1 MYTSGL
7 PDLCYKTRPIS
18 RAGRTHIQ
26 QRTLIPLITAAII
39 YDNIASSTSRFIFY
53 NNNSNLKIISVNR
66 LSLCRLGPVEGCGC
80 CRHSKLKLAELC
92 VHQCVIPPH
101 PKKQLSFTFKPTNV
115 KILLA
120 TADQLPSLLFNGP
133 SDGYGYV
140 ESWCAVQLVRQDV
153 AIVSQ
158 LMKHF
163 WKTVLFTQL
172 VRACFMFFCLKI

>member
-1 MYTSGL
+1 M
-7 PDLCYKTRPIS
+7 KTETFWYLYVHVRVARSVLQNQTNIQS
-18 RAGRTHIQ
+18 RQNTFSVA
-26 QRTLIPLITAAII
+26 TLIPLITAAII

-92 VHQCVIPPH
+92 VHQCVTPP

-140 ESWCAVQLVRQDV
+140 ESWCAVQLVR
-153 AIVSQ
+153 
-158 LMKHF
+158 
-163 WKTVLFTQL
+163 
-172 VRACFMFFCLKI
+172 